1 MRGDALARRGCCAP
15 GVDKDSAQMDVAAPG
30 FQWDE
35 ALKIVQ
41 RAEDTFNRGDVD
53 AILNR
58 YAEDVTIRYAG
69 LPEIRGKASAE
80 RFLRARFARQNN
92 YRLKK
97 TLFMVEGFKIGATYS
112 ASWEDARTGLTMLGR
127 GAEFWQYRDGKLQL
141 WDAAMT
147 VWEAGADPAT
157 IFL

>member
-1 MRGDALARRGCCAP
+1 MRSPGAVAARRAS
-15 GVDKDSAQMDVAAPG
+15 VSKARRWTSRAPG

-58 YAEDVTIRYAG
+58 YAEDVIIRYAG
-69 LPEIRGKASAE
+69 LLEIWGRVSAE

-97 TLFMVEGFKIGATYS
+97 TLFMVEGLQDRGHLFRVLGRCADRLG
-112 ASWEDARTGLTMLGR
+112 DARAGR
-127 GAEFWQYRDGKLQL
+127 
-141 WDAAMT
+141 
-147 VWEAGADPAT
+147 
-157 IFL
+157 